1 MRRSVIA
8 AAMMAAWVVWIGSAG
23 AQPAGPNQPAAPPA
37 DEPPPKPTDVTIAE
51 SARYGGHG
59 ENSIGLYK
67 CVVRGELIRC
77 NLLFTRYDA
86 GSTDYA
92 YDPKRAPWNS
102 KLVDNFSIEHP
113 QVNGYFVNGRG
124 QRTQTINLGQNGYAW
139 FTQEFSGGAPDI
151 TDARIILLGMN
162 ITLRGPVE
170 TAQ

>member
-1 MRRSVIA
+1 MQSLEEPNPVPLPSPCGRTPRPGKWEDTLMRRSVIA

-23 AQPAGPNQPAAPPA
+23 AQPARPNQPAAPPA

-86 GSTDYA
+86 GS
-92 YDPKRAPWNS
+92 
-102 KLVDNFSIEHP
+102 
-113 QVNGYFVNGRG
+113 
-124 QRTQTINLGQNGYAW
+124 
-139 FTQEFSGGAPDI
+139 
-151 TDARIILLGMN
+151 
-162 ITLRGPVE
+162 
-170 TAQ
+170 